1 MPTSAFTILRSEP
14 MDTAIPVSEPSP
26 PAASAAPD
34 GGPPVLKLHIP
45 AHHPAPD
52 DPPDHSAVPR
62 FPAGIVERPDIAV
75 PAHVTHP
82 LADKLIRAL
91 DDDGTA
97 IGGWDPKLDPETL
110 RRGLRAMMLTR
121 AYDERMF
128 RQQRQGKITFYMK
141 CTGEEAIGVGQAFAL
156 APDDMLFP
164 TYRQQGLL
172 IARGWPLLDMMCQC
186 YSNPR
191 DRLKG
196 RQLPVLY
203 SSKEASF
210 FTISGNLG
218 TQFPQA
224 VGWAMASAYKGDR
237 RIAAGWIGE
246 GSTAEPDFHHA
257 LTFASVYRAPVI
269 LNVVNNQWAISSH
282 QDIAG
287 GEAATFAARAIG
299 FGLACLRVDGND
311 FLAVYA
317 ATLWAAQRA
326 RANRGATLIE
336 LFTYRAAPHSTSD
349 EPSRYRP
356 EDEGLNWP
364 YGDPIERLS
373 RHLSVLGEW
382 SAERQAQLDSEI
394 VDEVREIGRE
404 AERHGTFDQG
414 PHFSA
419 RTMFEDV
426 FKEMPEHLRRQRQEL
441 GI

>member
-1 MPTSAFTILRSEP
+1 
-14 MDTAIPVSEPSP
+14 MDTAIPELP
-26 PAASAAPD
+26 PASAAGASD
-34 GGPPVLKLHIP
+34 AAPPRLELHIP
-45 AHHPAPD
+45 AHHPAPGER
-52 DPPDHSAVPR
+52 PDFSYVPR
-62 FPAGIVERPDIAV
+62 FPAGSVERPDIDA
-75 PAHVTHP
+75 PARETHP
-82 LADKLIRAL
+82 LADKLIRVL
-91 DDDGTA
+91 DDEGA
-97 IGGWDPKLDPETL
+97 AVGCWDPKLPPETL

-141 CTGEEAIGVGQAFAL
+141 CTGEEAIGVGQAMAL

-172 IARGWPLLDMMCQC
+172 VARGWPLLDMMCQC
-186 YSNPR
+186 YSNAR

-203 SSKEASF
+203 SSREASF
-210 FTISGNLG
+210 FSISGNLG
-218 TQFPQA
+218 TQLPQA
-224 VGWAMASAYKGDR
+224 VGWAMASALKGDR

-282 QDIAG
+282 QEIAG
-287 GEAATFAARAIG
+287 GETATFASRAVG

-311 FLAVYA
+311 ILAVYA
-317 ATLWAAQRA
+317 ATEWAAARA

-349 EPSRYRP
+349 DPSRYRP
-356 EDEGLNWP
+356 EDEGANWP

-373 RHLSVLGEW
+373 RHLVGLGEW
-382 SAERQAQLDSEI
+382 SPERQAQLESEI
-394 VDEVREIGRE
+394 VDEVRDVGRE
-404 AERHGTFDQG
+404 AERIGTFDKG

-419 RTMFEDV
+419 KTMFEDV
-426 FKEMPEHLRRQRQEL
+426 FKEVPWHLRRQRQEL
-441 GI
+441 GV

>member
-1 MPTSAFTILRSEP
+1 
-14 MDTAIPVSEPSP
+14 MDTAIP
-26 PAASAAPD
+26 APD
-34 GGPPVLKLHIP
+34 QRASSGADAPGNEQPRLKLHIP
-45 AHHPAPD
+45 AHHPAPGER
-52 DPPDHSAVPR
+52 PDFGGIPR
-62 FPAGIVERPDIAV
+62 FPAGAIERPPIAA
-75 PAHVTHP
+75 PAQETHP
-82 LADKLIRAL
+82 LANTLIRVL
-91 DDDGTA
+91 DDDGA
-97 IGGWDPKLDPETL
+97 AVGAWDPLLPSETL

-121 AYDERMF
+121 AYDDRMF

-156 APDDMLFP
+156 APDDMAFT

-172 IARGWPLLDMMCQC
+172 IARGYPLLEMMCQC
-186 YSNPR
+186 YANPR
-191 DRLKG
+191 DHLKG

-203 SSKEASF
+203 SSKEAAF

-269 LNVVNNQWAISSH
+269 LNIVNNQWAISSH
-282 QDIAG
+282 QEIAG

-311 FLAVYA
+311 FLAVDG
-317 ATLWAAQRA
+317 ATQWAAERA
-326 RANRGATLIE
+326 RANQGATLIE
-336 LFTYRAAPHSTSD
+336 FFTYRAAAHSTSD
-349 EPSRYRP
+349 DPSRYRP
-356 EDEGLNWP
+356 EDEWQNWP

-373 RHLSVLGEW
+373 RHLIGLGEW
-382 SAERQAQLDSEI
+382 SPERHAQLESEV
-394 VDEVREIGRE
+394 VDEVREVGRE
-404 AERHGTFDQG
+404 AERYGTFDQG

-419 RTMFEDV
+419 KTMFEDV
-426 FKEMPEHLRRQRQEL
+426 FKEMPEHLRSQRQEL
-441 GI
+441 GV